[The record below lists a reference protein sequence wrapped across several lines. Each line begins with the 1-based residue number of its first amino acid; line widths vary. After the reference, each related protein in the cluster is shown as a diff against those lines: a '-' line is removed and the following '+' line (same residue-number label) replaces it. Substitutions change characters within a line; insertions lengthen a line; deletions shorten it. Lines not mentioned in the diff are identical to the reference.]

1 MMFSQNLQYL
11 RKEKNMTQEQLAEKL
26 EVSRQAVSKWE
37 AGSAYPE
44 MDKIIVM
51 CRMFDI
57 DMDTLVNGNVK
68 KPLSEDEFGYD
79 TFYNKCSRAVAFGV
93 SLIIAGAAILIAMG
107 GEKHGKEGLLILFL
121 LVAVAVVTFVWF
133 GIQMDHFEK
142 KHRSVTDFYKEEE
155 KERFRKRFA
164 LGIAAGVGLILVG
177 VIIVIA
183 SSLVGIAPHFAVSGM
198 MVCIAFAVYIFV
210 YFGMQQ
216 QKYNIEEF
224 NEKNIKE
231 TSAKAEKYN
240 SIIMLSATAIF
251 LLLGFLGGYW
261 HPAWVVF
268 PLGGIM
274 CGIVST
280 ELQKT
285 KE

>member
-11 RKEKNMTQEQLAEKL
+11 RKEKKMTQEQLAEKL

-57 DMDTLVNGNVK
+57 DMDTLVNGNAK
-68 KPLSEDEFGYD
+68 KTVSEDDFGYD
-79 TFYNKCSRAVAFGV
+79 DFYNKCSRAVAFGV
-93 SLIIAGAAILIAMG
+93 SLIIAGVAILIAME
-107 GEKHGKEGLLILFL
+107 GENHGKVGLLILFL
-121 LVAVAVVTFVWF
+121 LTTVSVVTFVWF

-142 KHRSVTDFYKEEE
+142 KHRSVPDFYKEEE
-155 KERFRKRFA
+155 KESFRKKFA
-164 LGIAAGVGLILVG
+164 LGMAAGVGLILLG
-177 VIIVIA
+177 VIIVIG
-183 SSLVGIAPHFAVSGM
+183 SSLVDLTPHFAVSGM
-198 MVCIAFAVYIFV
+198 MICIAFAVYIFV

-231 TSAKAEKYN
+231 TSAKADKYS

-274 CGIVST
+274 CGIVAT
-280 ELQKT
+280 ALQKT

>member
-37 AGSAYPE
+37 AGAAYPE

-68 KPLSEDEFGYD
+68 KPLSEDDFGYD
-79 TFYNKCSRAVAFGV
+79 TFYNKCSRAIAFGV
-93 SLIIAGAAILIAMG
+93 SLIIVGVAILIGMG
-107 GEKHGKEGLLILFL
+107 GENHEKEGLLILFL
-121 LVAVAVVTFVWF
+121 FIAIAVVTFVWF
-133 GIQMDHFEK
+133 GIQMENFEK

-155 KERFRKRFA
+155 KEIFRKRFA
-164 LGIAAGVGLILVG
+164 LGIAAGVGLILLG

-183 SSLVGIAPHFAVSGM
+183 YSLIDITPHFAVSGM
-198 MVCIAFAVYIFV
+198 MICIAFAVYLFV

-231 TSAKAEKYN
+231 TSAKAEKYS

-280 ELQKT
+280 ALQKT